1 MILVKKIVRLYI
13 KRFYFTIKKK
23 LIMVFFPLN
32 MTGISRLDF
41 ILIIDKAHE
50 YWVIQLQE
58 HGMIFFYIDFFLILL
73 LDI

>member
-1 MILVKKIVRLYI
+1 
-13 KRFYFTIKKK
+13 
-23 LIMVFFPLN
+23 MVFFPLN